1 MMQQPQAAVMGSVQ
15 PGMNV
20 VQGSRPA
27 KMMSPIDSITR
38 CMKGSTSFDG
48 RASRS
53 EFWWFYLFYVVCG
66 QILNALAI
74 MLDQPMVSLAIFA
87 LVPAAISSS
96 ARRLH
101 DGGRSGW
108 NLLWVL
114 TIIGAFVVLYW
125 YIVDGEFTDNAY
137 GPVPT
142 NEP

>member
-20 VQGSRPA
+20 VQGSRPT
-27 KMMSPIDSITR
+27 KMMSPIDSITS

-125 YIVDGEFTDNAY
+125 YIEDGEFTDNAY